1 MCKQGCINT
10 LVAFV
15 FLVWFL
21 DCRVGWGTW
30 LDFSPLGVFKC
41 VIKSSDREVALSHRL
56 HLLDCVFSNESSN
69 RLHELK
75 QSHTG
80 CICLIFP
87 HYVFSNVLSNWLL
100 ERLHSHIGC
109 ICCTFSTVCS
119 QMCPQIV
126 CLKGCIIT
134 CCIGWLF
141 STVNFQMCSQMPCL
155 SRSKVTLVAF
165 VGIFCTV
172 SFQMC
177 PQIACISLGKVTLF
191 AFVWLFLTVFSNVFS
206 NCLLETLHSLIG
218 CFCWTFLHCVFS
230 NVFSKRLHTRM

>member
-1 MCKQGCINT
+1 MCKQGCIIT

-15 FLVWFL
+15 WLFLVWFL
-21 DCRVGWGTW
+21 DCRVGRGTW

-41 VIKSSDREVALSHRL
+41 VIKLSDQEVALSHQL

-69 RLHELK
+69 CLHELK

-100 ERLHSHIGC
+100 DRLHSHIGC

-155 SRSKVTLVAF
+155 SRCKVTLVAF
-165 VGIFCTV
+165 VGLFSTV
-172 SFQMC
+172 CVQMS
-177 PQIACISLGKVTLF
+177 PKIACTGGCIY
-191 AFVWLFLTVFSNVFS
+191 
-206 NCLLETLHSLIG
+206 G
-218 CFCWTFLHCVFS
+218 CFCSTFLHCVFS
-230 NVFSKRLHTRM
+230 NVSSNRLR